1 MLSGRVGS
9 WYRGSLG
16 WSLRSGASSAAI
28 ASMIRSLARHFDGK
42 FSPPA
47 EIRAAAFDAADVAWL
62 REELGIAFE
71 MPAAPA
77 PQRSAE
83 FRRFLEA
90 IDEATLASYRELL
103 AKSKVRF
110 EPGDS
115 TLDLLNRHYQACV
128 AEGDSPA
135 EKMKRLLRRNKS
147 AQEADV

>member
-1 MLSGRVGS
+1 MG
-9 WYRGSLG
+9 
-16 WSLRSGASSAAI
+16 
-28 ASMIRSLARHFDGK
+28 
-42 FSPPA
+42 
-47 EIRAAAFDAADVAWL
+47 WL
-62 REELGIAFE
+62 RQELGIAFE

-90 IDEATLASYRELL
+90 IDDATLASYRELL
-103 AKSKVRF
+103 ARSKVRT

-115 TLDLLNRHYQACV
+115 TIDLLNKHFQTCV